1 MEDAGNY
8 TLVLS
13 SQMHTLR
20 TLPIHRIDVGQ
31 SVEINLEQQEG
42 EREYNHLF

>member
-1 MEDAGNY
+1 MKEAGNY

-20 TLPIHRIDVGQ
+20 TLPLHRIDVGQ
-31 SVEINLEQQEG
+31 SVEVSLDQ
-42 EREYNHLF
+42 